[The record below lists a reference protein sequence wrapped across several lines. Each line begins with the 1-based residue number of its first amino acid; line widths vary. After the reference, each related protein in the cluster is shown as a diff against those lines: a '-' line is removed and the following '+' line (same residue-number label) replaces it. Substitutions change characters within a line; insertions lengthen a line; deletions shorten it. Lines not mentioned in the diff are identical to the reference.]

1 MRIYQVRRFWGLLE
15 IQKDTLTHAFHS
27 LGLKIKSETYAPPY
41 VKTPVPVG
49 SDAASPAELGSVHL
63 A

>member
-27 LGLKIKSETYAPPY
+27 LGLKIKSETYAPQY
-41 VKTPVPVG
+41 ITTPVPVG
-49 SDAASPAELGSVHL
+49 ADAASPA
-63 A
+63 

>member
-27 LGLKIKSETYAPPY
+27 MGLKIKSETYAPQY
-41 VKTPVPVG
+41 ITTLVPVG
-49 SDAASPAELGSVHL
+49 ADAATPA
-63 A
+63 